1 MSLCLPSVLYL
12 VYVLTFP
19 SPGAHSTGALKD
31 SLPYFIFFSQ
41 GGDHTAWNHRR
52 CIPICFVGLQ
62 IPCGQIVF
70 CPLSLSESLLSGLK
84 NRNSFTSRFF
94 FFLGPKRTKT
104 LYNTLPVFSVEGENN
119 YQCDLIFKRLLT
131 LLKDMGEELKP
142 TSKRNYSVHQRVEVS
157 CL

>member
-1 MSLCLPSVLYL
+1 MLTAQMPLEIPSITSSSFPREGTVLPGI
-12 VYVLTFP
+12 TE
-19 SPGAHSTGALKD
+19 GA
-31 SLPYFIFFSQ
+31 
-41 GGDHTAWNHRR
+41 
-52 CIPICFVGLQ
+52 IPICFVGLQ

-84 NRNSFTSRFF
+84 NRNSFTLC
-94 FFLGPKRTKT
+94 FFLGPKRIKT
-104 LYNTLPVFSVEGENN
+104 LYNTTCFSVEGENN
-119 YQCDLIFKRLLT
+119 YQFGLIFKRLLT